1 VDFLT
6 ATIVL
11 LFIMDPFGNI
21 PVFHSLLERVDAG
34 RRPRVVLRELLFA
47 YAVLLVFLFGGETML
62 GRLGLRESTL
72 SIAGGLILFLI
83 ALGMVFPTRGL
94 APATVEEKDEEPFLV
109 PLAVPL
115 VAGPSSVAFLLLL
128 VSRYP
133 ERLTVWLGALS
144 LAWGITALILMASGF
159 LYERIGRRGARA
171 IERLIGM
178 ILIMMSVQ
186 MLLDGIHEYLGLG

>member
-1 VDFLT
+1 MDFLT

-21 PVFHSLLERVDAG
+21 PVFHSLLERVDAR
-34 RRPRVVLRELLFA
+34 RRPRVILRELLFA

-72 SIAGGLILFLI
+72 SVAGGLILFLI

-94 APATVEEKDEEPFLV
+94 APAAVEEKDEEPFLV

-144 LAWGITALILMASGF
+144 LAWAVTALVLTASGF

-186 MLLDGIHEYLGLG
+186 MFLDGIREYLGPG